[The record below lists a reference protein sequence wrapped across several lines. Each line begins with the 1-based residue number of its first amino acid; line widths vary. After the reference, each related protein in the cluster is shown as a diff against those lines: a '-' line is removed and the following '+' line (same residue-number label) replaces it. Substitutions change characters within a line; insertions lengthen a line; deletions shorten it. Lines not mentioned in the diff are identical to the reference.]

1 MKRAFVIFHSSSRKR
16 GPSADY
22 RTLRSCFWIPA
33 WARLSGL
40 IICLAL
46 FSGPVVAASGREPAP
61 PGSSE
66 GAPPQYT
73 RFSTAELLRGFLAL
87 TFGSDLR
94 IGARPR
100 GIRRFDHPIRAA
112 VIASGSVDRAA
123 AMRRVLDEYAQ
134 KIPNLQLSIAAGT
147 AGADIEV
154 RLIDEKNFKSA
165 LRAAFGAKITK
176 TFVARTDP
184 QCMTSVK
191 SSVGGGIMR
200 AVSFI
205 IVDQGDDVFLD
216 CAYHE
221 LLHAF
226 GLSNHDQR
234 NPWTTLNQN
243 RMVGYLSVYDRALLT
258 LLYDPRI
265 QPGMTAGQAGAALP
279 RVIRD
284 LGLAAPAMGR

>member
-1 MKRAFVIFHSSSRKR
+1 MKRLFAALVFLIS
-16 GPSADY
+16 
-22 RTLRSCFWIPA
+22 
-33 WARLSGL
+33 LSTA
-40 IICLAL
+40 AL
-46 FSGPVVAASGREPAP
+46 AASGKQPAP
-61 PGSSE
+61 SGSLE

-73 RFSTAELLRGFLAL
+73 RFSTAELMRGFLAL

-94 IGARPR
+94 IGAAPR
-100 GIRRFDHPIRAA
+100 GIRRFDHPIRVA
-112 VIASGSVDRAA
+112 VIAGGSVDRAA
-123 AMRRVLDEYAQ
+123 AMQRVLDEYAQ
-134 KIPNLQLSIAAGT
+134 KVPNLRLSIAAGQ
-147 AGADIEV
+147 APADIEV
-154 RLIDEKNFKSA
+154 RLIDERNFKSA
-165 LRAAFGAKITK
+165 LQAAFGVKITK

-191 SSVGGGIMR
+191 SSADGGIVR

-234 NPWTTLNQN
+234 NPWTALNQK

-265 QPGMTAGQAGAALP
+265 QPGMTAKQARAALP
-279 RVIRD
+279 RVIQA
-284 LGLAAPAMGR
+284 LGLAAPAPNK